1 MEPGS
6 FRDQF
11 GVSPAVQGEGM
22 TFNGLHFA
30 VDDADQTEAL
40 LRNNG
45 VMSRRHVGRVIVSPD
60 VAFGATLIFESKRVD

>member
-1 MEPGS
+1 
-6 FRDQF
+6 
-11 GVSPAVQGEGM
+11 M
-22 TFNGLHFA
+22 TFNGLRFT
-30 VDDADQTEAL
+30 VDDVDQTEAL